1 MYKNAFVQG
10 SAGGEINRIN
20 PSLIKLLTAKGM
32 YTPEVIQSVIDDGG
46 SVRGLD
52 FLSDLEKDVF
62 KTFFEI
68 DQRVIIR
75 KASVRQ
81 RWVCQAQSLNLAFAS
96 DALES
101 YISEVHKLAF
111 KDKYIKS
118 LYYIRSEAGVQG
130 STGECVA
137 CEG

>member
-1 MYKNAFVQG
+1 
-10 SAGGEINRIN
+10 
-20 PSLIKLLTAKGM
+20 M

-62 KTFFEI
+62 KTAFEI
-68 DQRVIIR
+68 NQESIVRL
-75 KASVRQ
+75 ASARQ
-81 RWVCQAQSLNLAFAS
+81 RYICQAQSLNLFFPA
-96 DALES
+96 DES
-101 YISEVHKLAF
+101 EEVISAVHKLAF